1 MLIGAEPS
9 SCGPMEMRLVFR
21 VFGHKSKGSDGH
33 RTSILGWPIHG
44 KVTGGGVVATH
55 RREAVLIENVNICPG
70 PGRQESHRTHLSPL
84 QPRQQHLDL
93 HVLAMV
99 K

>member
-1 MLIGAEPS
+1 M
-9 SCGPMEMRLVFR
+9 
-21 VFGHKSKGSDGH
+21 
-33 RTSILGWPIHG
+33 
-44 KVTGGGVVATH
+44 GGGVVATH

-70 PGRQESHRTHLSPL
+70 PGRQESHRAHLSPL